1 MQNAH
6 LRMGKLHYFHST
18 SKRSTDISVALDRI
32 VVESNPD
39 PHVPGRIH
47 LMSVVGSDAEI
58 SAISAALSND
68 SLFSVEVLGDEFQG
82 MMTAKPDCYR
92 ASISIADGNRPLR
105 HLLAI
110 SPEFTEAA
118 SSSNPQ
124 RVFLLDSSPSF
135 VFTNLAY
142 IYGLP
147 ARPEWANWF
156 CCRLQEEQAVTPLRG
171 IGCDPVAIQGDRDR
185 FLAWLG
191 DGRRAGQIDFPEM
204 NGPILWP
211 SIALADVLGVAPAE
225 SVPSASTSQ

>member
-6 LRMGKLHYFHST
+6 LRMGKLHYFYST
-18 SKRSTDISVALDRI
+18 SKRTTDITVALDRI
-32 VVESNPD
+32 VVEPNPD

-47 LMSVVGSDAEI
+47 LLSAVGSDAEI

-68 SLFSVEVLGDEFQG
+68 SLFSIEVLGEEFQG

-92 ASISIADGNRPLR
+92 ASISVADRNRPLR

-110 SPEFTEAA
+110 SSEFTEGA

-147 ARPEWANWF
+147 ARPEWADWF
-156 CCRLQEEQAVTPLRG
+156 CRRLLEEQAVTSLRG

-185 FLAWLG
+185 FLGWLG
-191 DGRRAGQIDFPEM
+191 YGRRAGQIDFPEM

-211 SIALADVLGVAPAE
+211 SIALTDVLGPVPADVE
-225 SVPSASTSQ
+225 ASVSASQ